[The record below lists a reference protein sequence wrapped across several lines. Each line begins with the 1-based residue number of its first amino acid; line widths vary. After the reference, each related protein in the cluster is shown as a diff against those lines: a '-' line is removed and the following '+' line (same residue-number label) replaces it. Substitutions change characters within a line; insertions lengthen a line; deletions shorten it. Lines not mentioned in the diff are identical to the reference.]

1 MVMHAIIRL
10 QQFFQDVEVEA
21 RVYQASRPG
30 DMRLL
35 GLQRITLS
43 LPTDSEDWDELEMT
57 LRVLQAW
64 VSKQRSTGDAESLKK
79 QDHRA
84 SVEGGGRA

>member
-43 LPTDSEDWDELEMT
+43 LPSDSEDWDELEIT
-57 LRVLQAW
+57 LRVLSAW
-64 VSKQRSTGDAESLKK
+64 VAKQRATGESESRKM
-79 QDHRA
+79 QDHTA

>member
-43 LPTDSEDWDELEMT
+43 LPSDSEDWDELEIT
-57 LRVLQAW
+57 LRVLAAW
-64 VSKQRSTGDAESLKK
+64 VAKQRATGSSEAAKM

>member
-10 QQFFQDVEVEA
+10 QQFFDDVEVEA
-21 RVYQASRPG
+21 RLYQASRPG

-35 GLQRITLS
+35 GLQRMTLS
-43 LPTDSEDWDELEMT
+43 LPTDSEDLDELEVT
-57 LRVLQAW
+57 LRVLSAW
-64 VSKQRSTGDAESLKK
+64 VARQRAAAERKGTQM
-79 QDHRA
+79 QDHKA